1 MALGSE
7 CKQPTGR
14 VARTRRTRY
23 PLPVMRFLALIILLL
38 TGILSATAVVAQE
51 RAAANSVPPVIGPHP
66 PIWRF
71 NGPPQD
77 PPFPRSARSLSVWDA
92 GACWSECGSYC
103 TWTLTQ
109 CLYDD
114 GTQGS
119 CVVNN
124 DSCDL
129 ICQKA
134 CRSWTSGPFLPID

>member
-1 MALGSE
+1 MKASKPG
-7 CKQPTGR
+7 
-14 VARTRRTRY
+14 VAEPFAARYSTR
-23 PLPVMRFLALIILLL
+23 VMRSVMLITLVLAGFLAPAL
-38 TGILSATAVVAQE
+38 APAAD
-51 RAAANSVPPVIGPHP
+51 RASGPPPVIGPHP

-77 PPFPRSARSLSVWDA
+77 PPFSRSNSSQAVWDG
-92 GACWSECGSYC
+92 GACWSQCGAYC
-103 TWTLTQ
+103 AWTLTQ

-129 ICQKA
+129 VCQRA
-134 CRSWTSGPFLPID
+134 CRTQGGPFLPID

>member
-1 MALGSE
+1 LAVNASKAG
-7 CKQPTGR
+7 
-14 VARTRRTRY
+14 VAEPGTARY
-23 PLPVMRFLALIILLL
+23 YWLVMRSFVLIFLLVAGLLL
-38 TGILSATAVVAQE
+38 PTAAPADERVSAT
-51 RAAANSVPPVIGPHP
+51 NVPPVAGPHP

-77 PPFPRSARSLSVWDA
+77 PPFSRSTRSQAVWDA
-92 GACWSECGSYC
+92 GACWSECGAYC
-103 TWTLTQ
+103 AWSLTQ

-114 GTQGS
+114 RTQGS

-134 CRSWTSGPFLPID
+134 CRSWTSGPLLPID